1 MFNALLTDGLQVR
14 FLPVNKLIN
23 SLRKIDHRLWLEAIE
38 YARSHAM
45 NDDALNHTVD
55 DAVWA
60 GAVWIHSDAQAE
72 VIPE

>member
-1 MFNALLTDGLQVR
+1 
-14 FLPVNKLIN
+14 LIN

-60 GAVWIHSDAQAE
+60 GAVWIQSDAQAE
-72 VIPE
+72 VITE